1 MADRTIEN
9 DSTDVPEIP
18 EELERVLV
26 FALDEGKEKLESGVD
41 LIPFTALIV
50 KDNLFLETH
59 PGDDAEECF
68 AAAEANVRGARGAGG
83 YAFCYDGYIETDDGV
98 KDAIIAEGGQPG
110 ADTGYAVAYL
120 YAMDDGGAFTFEA
133 EPAYIGEAPN
143 FMEALKEPVAYGAD
157 EIDEKYA
164 AEDEGGDAGDE
175 CCGAHDHDGEGHC
188 GCGCHD
194 EAE

>member
-1 MADRTIEN
+1 MADRNIEN
-9 DSTDVPEIP
+9 DSTEVPEIP

-26 FALDEGKEKLESGVD
+26 FALDEGKAKLEGGED

-59 PGDDAEECF
+59 PGEDAEECF
-68 AAAEANVRGARGAGG
+68 EAAEANVRGARGAGG

-98 KDAIIAEGGQPG
+98 KDAVIAEGGQPG
-110 ADTGYAVAYL
+110 VDEGYAVAYL
-120 YAMDDGGAFTFEA
+120 YTVDDEGAYTFEA

-143 FMEALKEPVAYGAD
+143 FMAALKEPVAYADD
-157 EIDEKYA
+157 EIDEKFA
-164 AEDEGGDAGDE
+164 DVADGE
-175 CCGAHDHDGEGHC
+175 CCGAHDHADGESC
-188 GCGCHD
+188 GCGCSDHA

>member
-9 DSTDVPEIP
+9 DSQEVPELA

-26 FALDEGKEKLESGVD
+26 FALDEAKEKMEAGETLV
-41 LIPFTALIV
+41 PFTTLIV

-59 PGDDAEECF
+59 PGDSAEECF
-68 AAAEANVRGARGAGG
+68 EAAEANVRGARGAGG

-98 KDAIIAEGGQPG
+98 MDAIIAEGGQPG

-120 YAMDDGGAFTFEA
+120 YTVSEDGAYTFES
-133 EPAYIGEAPN
+133 EPAYVGEAPN
-143 FMEALKEPVAYGAD
+143 FMIGLKEPVAYTAD

-164 AEDEGGDAGDE
+164 ADAADEA
-175 CCGAHDHDGEGHC
+175 DGEELCTCSC
-188 GCGCHD
+188 GCTD
-194 EAE
+194 EPETTE